1 MRRRRW
7 VIALAAASAVVV
19 AVVVVIVVR
28 TVGATPSPEC
38 RVPGKAGAL
47 DLGLDAAQL
56 QHASTINAV
65 GISRRLPP
73 RARIIALAT
82 AFQEST
88 MRNLSS
94 GDRDSVG
101 LFQQRPSQGWGSRAQ
116 IMDPVYASGKFYD
129 ALVQVPGW
137 QTGTLTK
144 VAQAVQ
150 HSGFPD
156 AYAPWEDEATT
167 LVAGLGGGAPPELSC
182 RAGAAAPTADAPARA
197 PLPGA
202 GNAAAGLRPLLAAA
216 GAELTGTT
224 VRELA
229 DGNRSAVVALAARD
243 ISPEAGA
250 RVLAAWSVAHATG
263 FGVTEVRV
271 GGRRYT
277 GHVWSDDARDGPLP
291 TGQVRISV
299 G

>member
-7 VIALAAASAVVV
+7 IIALAAASAVLV
-19 AVVVVIVVR
+19 AVTVVIVVR
-28 TVGATPSPEC
+28 TVGTTLSPEC
-38 RVPGKAGAL
+38 RVPGTAGAV

-73 RARIIALAT
+73 RARVIALAT

-88 MRNLSS
+88 LRNLNS
-94 GDRDSVG
+94 GDRDSIG
-101 LFQQRPSQGWGSRAQ
+101 LFQQRPSQGWGSRTQ

-129 ALVQVPGW
+129 ALVQVSGW
-137 QTGTLTK
+137 QTGSLTQ

-156 AYAPWEDEATT
+156 AYAKWEDEATT
-167 LVAGLGGGAPPELSC
+167 LVAGLGGRAAPELSC
-182 RAGAAAPTADAPARA
+182 RAGAAAPTADAPARP
-197 PLPGA
+197 PLRGA
-202 GNAAAGLRPLLAAA
+202 ENAAGGLRTLLAAA

-224 VRELA
+224 FRELA
-229 DGNRSAVVALAARD
+229 DGNRSAVIALAGRD
-243 ISPEAGA
+243 IPPETGA
-250 RVLAAWSVAHATG
+250 RVLAAWSVAHAAG
-263 FGVTEVRV
+263 FGVTEVRI
-271 GGRRYT
+271 GSRRYAD
-277 GHVWSDDARDGPLP
+277 HLWSGGAPMP
-291 TGQVRISV
+291 SGQVRISV